1 MRLILA
7 AVALLAT
14 RPVPQEKYRVEEGQG
29 ALARTLHLDRA
40 ALALAASPDGKLLAI
55 GVRGK
60 ILLAGFEDGKLLQ
73 SVDTGR
79 GSVRGLAFSPDG
91 TQVAAGCIGGV
102 FLVEV
107 ATGKVLWKAPGHPS
121 PQKGGE
127 GAYGVAFST
136 DGTEVLT
143 VSPDD
148 SNLRSWSARD
158 GSAGKSVDAKSPL
171 NRIAVSGE
179 RIAVASEEGIAVY
192 GKGLAEVWRQ
202 KARLAG
208 AIAFSPDGALLAAGV
223 TGAEAA
229 VTLRESGTGK
239 DAGRLGS
246 AGAGS
251 LTGLAWTPD
260 GKRLVTATSRGGKV
274 LLWTRGK
281 ETEGPTATLD
291 PAFRVGADIDR
302 AAVAGLAGKAL
313 AVAGAGAES
322 QVRIYRM
329 AE

>member
-1 MRLILA
+1 MRVILA
-7 AVALLAT
+7 ALALLAT
-14 RPVPQEKYRVEEGQG
+14 RPAPQEKYRVEEGQG

-60 ILLAGFEDGKLLQ
+60 VLLAGFEDGKLLQ

-91 TQVAAGCIGGV
+91 KQLAAGAIGGI
-102 FLVEV
+102 FLIEV
-107 ATGKVLWKAPGHPS
+107 ATGKVVWKAPGHPS
-121 PQKGGE
+121 PQKGGD
-127 GAYGVAFST
+127 GAYGVAFTT
-136 DGTEVLT
+136 DGTEILS

-148 SNLRSWSARD
+148 SNLRSWSSRD

-192 GKGLAEVWRQ
+192 GTGLAEAWRQ

-208 AIAFSPDGALLAAGV
+208 AIAFSPDGTLLAAGV
-223 TGAEAA
+223 TGSEAS
-229 VTLRESGTGK
+229 VTLREAATGK
-239 DAGRLGS
+239 AAGRVDL

-260 GKRLVTATSRGGKV
+260 GKRLVTGTSRGGKV
-274 LLWTRGK
+274 LLWSRGK
-281 ETEGPTATLD
+281 ESEGPSATLD
-291 PAFRVGADIDR
+291 PAFKVSSDIDR
-302 AAVAGLAGKAL
+302 AAVAGLAGKAVVV
-313 AVAGAGAES
+313 AVAGTES
-322 QVRIYRM
+322 QVRIYKIP
-329 AE
+329 E